1 MREKFIRFMQGRYG
15 VDEFAKFTI
24 GAAFVVIVIT
34 LFTGSASPVG
44 ATLNFLGLATI
55 VYTYFRIFSKN
66 IQKRYEE
73 NQKFLSATAGIRNR
87 FRKGKKVMEQRKE
100 QGKEYRIYT
109 CPSCGQ
115 IVRIPRG
122 NGKKVEIQC
131 PKCHSKFIKRR

>member
-1 MREKFIRFMQGRYG
+1 MQGRYG

-73 NQKFLSATAGIRNR
+73 NFLSATAGIRNR

>member
-1 MREKFIRFMQGRYG
+1 MQGRYG

-100 QGKEYRIYT
+100 QGKEYRIYA

>member
-1 MREKFIRFMQGRYG
+1 MQGRYG

-34 LFTGSASPVG
+34 LFIGSASPVG

-87 FRKGKKVMEQRKE
+87 FRKGKKVMEQRRE
-100 QGKEYRIYT
+100 QGK
-109 CPSCGQ
+109 
-115 IVRIPRG
+115 
-122 NGKKVEIQC
+122 
-131 PKCHSKFIKRR
+131 

>member
-1 MREKFIRFMQGRYG
+1 MKEKFIKFMQGRYG

-34 LFTGSASPVG
+34 LFTGSGSPVG
-44 ATLNFLGLATI
+44 ASLNFLGLATI
-55 VYTYFRIFSKN
+55 VYTYFRIFSRN

-73 NQKFLSATAGIRNR
+73 NQKFLSATAGIRRR
-87 FRKGKKVMEQRKE
+87 FHKEKKVMEQRRE

-109 CPSCGQ
+109 CPNCGQ
-115 IVRIPRG
+115 IVRIPKG

-131 PKCHSKFIKRR
+131 PKCHNKFIKRR

>member
-1 MREKFIRFMQGRYG
+1 MQGRYG

-87 FRKGKKVMEQRKE
+87 FRKGKKSDGAA
-100 QGKEYRIYT
+100 QGA
-109 CPSCGQ
+109 G
-115 IVRIPRG
+115 
-122 NGKKVEIQC
+122 
-131 PKCHSKFIKRR
+131 